1 MSVEKPESN
10 TEPEKGPER
19 ASDMELMEF
28 AGFLMKHI
36 DNPCEVEVAPGDIGN
51 RRDFYL
57 REAERLLGRM
67 TDPEAKKILQAK
79 IVEYK
84 SPDQ

>member
-1 MSVEKPESN
+1 MSVERPESN
-10 TEPEKGPER
+10 TGPEKSPER

-36 DNPCEVEVAPGDIGN
+36 DKPCEVEVAPGDVRN

-57 REAERLLGRM
+57 REAEQLLDRI
-67 TDPEAKKILQAK
+67 TDPKVKKVLQSK
-79 IVEYK
+79 ISEYRGSVE
-84 SPDQ
+84 